1 MARVLKRC
9 MVGVAA
15 ALVVGV
21 VCGGVARILMR
32 VMVVAAEEETSF
44 TLAGT
49 AAIMVV
55 FAVFA
60 LPGTLLAAATRRRWR
75 SALLVLGGLGMC
87 VPTTGIARVDL
98 ESAGFFAGFEV
109 VYVGGAVIGVY
120 LCCLAIPIVGLAAVD
135 RLARRAPLAR
145 LAPRRTVTH
154 SGPSRHSFRVEP
166 SLLPAATGT
175 SDGSTGVR

>member
-15 ALVVGV
+15 ALAVGV

-32 VMVVAAEEETSF
+32 VMVVAAEEETTFS
-44 TLAGT
+44 LAGT

-55 FAVFA
+55 FAAFA
-60 LPGTLLAAATRRRWR
+60 LPGAVLAALTRRRWR
-75 SALLVLGGLGMC
+75 SVLLVLGGLAMC

-98 ESAGFFAGFEV
+98 EGVGIFTGFEV

-120 LCCLAIPIVGLAAVD
+120 LCCLALPVVGLAAVGLLD
-135 RLARRAPLAR
+135 RRAAT
-145 LAPRRTVTH
+145 RRAAVRQVR
-154 SGPSRHSFRVEP
+154 PSSA
-166 SLLPAATGT
+166 LPMAY
-175 SDGSTGVR
+175 R

>member
-15 ALVVGV
+15 ALAVGV

-32 VMVVAAEEETSF
+32 VMVVAAEEETTFS
-44 TLAGT
+44 LAGT

-60 LPGTLLAAATRRRWR
+60 LPGAVLAALTRRRWR
-75 SALLVLGGLGMC
+75 SVVLVLGGLAMC
-87 VPTTGIARVDL
+87 VPTTGIAQVDL
-98 ESAGFFAGFEV
+98 EAAGFFTGFEV

-120 LCCLAIPIVGLAAVD
+120 LCCLAIPVVGLAAVGLLD
-135 RLARRAPLAR
+135 RRAAT
-145 LAPRRTVTH
+145 RRAAVRQVR
-154 SGPSRHSFRVEP
+154 PSSA
-166 SLLPAATGT
+166 LPMAY
-175 SDGSTGVR
+175 R

>member
-98 ESAGFFAGFEV
+98 DSAGFFTGFEV

-135 RLARRAPLAR
+135 RLARLAR
-145 LAPRRTVTH
+145 LAPRRTVTR

>member
-1 MARVLKRC
+1 MARVFKRC

-15 ALVVGV
+15 ALAVGV

-32 VMVVAAEEETSF
+32 LMVVAADEDGSF

-55 FAVFA
+55 FAVFS

-75 SALLVLGGLGMC
+75 PTLLVLGGLAMC
-87 VPTTGIARVDL
+87 VPTTGIAQVDL
-98 ESAGFFAGFEV
+98 EAAGFFTGFEV

-120 LCCLAIPIVGLAAVD
+120 LCCLAMPLVGLVAVD
-135 RLARRAPLAR
+135 LLDRRAGARRAATPAGQVRPSSPLSMAAR
-145 LAPRRTVTH
+145 
-154 SGPSRHSFRVEP
+154 
-166 SLLPAATGT
+166 
-175 SDGSTGVR
+175 